1 MKDGEYI
8 CKVES
13 NEFNPLGIV
22 HFRSILIRCS
32 KCRYY
37 IAKERR
43 CSAKDPSEVYKSYD
57 FCSWALPKEK
67 KK

>member
-1 MKDGEYI
+1 MRDGEYI
-8 CKVES
+8 CKVDSS
-13 NEFNPLGIV
+13 NMFGSINLISPLITCG
-22 HFRSILIRCS
+22 

-43 CSAKDPSEVYKSYD
+43 CSSKDRSEVYKPYD